1 MKKLYSTIMIMA
13 LILVCTT
20 ARADIFVYDD
30 GTQLTISW
38 SKVSSAFYYDVD
50 LINLTK
56 SPETTTTE
64 GSVFDPFI
72 IISGLVYHDIYEII
86 VKAYDNDG
94 KKLSDVGKKC
104 ITFALDESSGN
115 CVCVCPDLPKKV
127 FFGLISP
134 DWWTAIA
141 INNAGD
147 ESQSVVIKAGNVSN
161 KIVVVSSHST
171 EAFLLEEMIEDT
183 TPEYYPITYET
194 DSPDVGVTVL
204 VGYGDGFSS
213 QN

>member
-30 GTQLTISW
+30 GTQLTVSW
-38 SKVSSAFYYDVD
+38 SEVSDAFYYEVE
-50 LINLTK
+50 LNNLTK
-56 SPETTTTE
+56 GTLTTE
-64 GSVFDPFI
+64 EGPVFDPFI
-72 IISGLVYHDIYEII
+72 VISGLVYHDIYEII
-86 VKAYDNDG
+86 VKAYKNDG
-94 KKLSDVGKKC
+94 TELSDAGKKY
-104 ITFALDESSGN
+104 ITFALDEASGN

-134 DWWTAIA
+134 DWWTGIA
-141 INNAGD
+141 ISNAGD
-147 ESQSVVIKAGNVSN
+147 ESQSVVIKAGNVS

>member
-30 GTQLTISW
+30 GTQLTVSW
-38 SKVSSAFYYDVD
+38 TEVDTAFYYEVV
-50 LINLTK
+50 LENLTK
-56 SPETTTTE
+56 GTTRDPATT
-64 GSVFDPFI
+64 FDPFI
-72 IISGLVYHDIYEII
+72 IISGLVYHDIYEIT
-86 VKAYDNDG
+86 VKACYDGNA
-94 KKLSDVGKKC
+94 SDTEVGTKY

-134 DWWTAIA
+134 DWWTGIA
-141 INNAGD
+141 ISNAGD
-147 ESQSVVIKAGNVSN
+147 ESQSVVIKAGNVS

-171 EAFLLEEMIEDT
+171 EGFLLEEMIKDT

>member
-30 GTQLTISW
+30 GTQLTVSW
-38 SKVSSAFYYDVD
+38 TEDLSVFYYEVI
-50 LINLTK
+50 LKNHTK
-56 SPETTTTE
+56 GTTRDSATT
-64 GSVFDPFI
+64 FDPFI
-72 IISGLVYHDIYEII
+72 IISGLVYHDIYEIT
-86 VKAYDNDG
+86 VKAYYNGDT
-94 KKLSDVGKKC
+94 SSTEEVGTKY

-115 CVCVCPDLPKKV
+115 CVCVCPEFPKKV

-134 DWWTAIA
+134 DWWTGIA
-141 INNAGD
+141 ISNAGD
-147 ESQSVVIKAGNVSN
+147 ESQSVVIKAGNVS

-171 EAFLLEEMIEDT
+171 EGFLLEEMIEDT

-204 VGYGDGFSS
+204 IGYGDGFSS